1 MSEFPWFASYPQGVP
16 HEIDP
21 DVYPNLS
28 AVLDESAKKFP
39 NHVGYTNL
47 GADAT
52 YAQMKGYAESFAA
65 YLQSLPDMKPGDRIA
80 LMMPNLLQYTVSPN
94 AAPPSAATFRALH
107 GMARWAYQFHPLKS
121 LSVATD
127 SVIWVSALK
136 GQIRPNTRVKFAC
149 AARKLC
155 AATGKSLK
163 KPPL

>member
-52 YAQMKGYAESFAA
+52 Y
-65 YLQSLPDMKPGDRIA
+65 R
-80 LMMPNLLQYTVSPN
+80 
-94 AAPPSAATFRALH
+94 R
-107 GMARWAYQFHPLKS
+107 
-121 LSVATD
+121 
-127 SVIWVSALK
+127 
-136 GQIRPNTRVKFAC
+136 
-149 AARKLC
+149 
-155 AATGKSLK
+155 
-163 KPPL
+163 